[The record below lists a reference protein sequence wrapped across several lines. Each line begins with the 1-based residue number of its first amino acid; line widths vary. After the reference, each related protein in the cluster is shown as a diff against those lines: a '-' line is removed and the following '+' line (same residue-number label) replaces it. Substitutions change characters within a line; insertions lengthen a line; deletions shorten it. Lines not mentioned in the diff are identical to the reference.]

1 MKDGDC
7 CGFDFEGWAGPGGR
21 KGRRGRRGH
30 RVPWKIFERGD
41 LKFVILRLI
50 SKKPMHG
57 YEAMQA
63 LEEESGGW
71 YKASPGSV
79 YPTLQ
84 MLEEAGYLSSE
95 EKDGKKIYTITDE
108 GREYLKEH
116 GDVVDEIFDRISAFA
131 ERFWGREIRNLS
143 SSFSRLAHTAFE
155 EAFWWG
161 EDPEMH
167 GEIKDILD
175 RAWEEI
181 EKVRRKARGK
191 HREEDDSSEEE

>member
-1 MKDGDC
+1 
-7 CGFDFEGWAGPGGR
+7 
-21 KGRRGRRGH
+21 
-30 RVPWKIFERGD
+30 
-41 LKFVILRLI
+41 
-50 SKKPMHG
+50 MHG
-57 YEAMQA
+57 YQAMQA

-71 YKASPGSV
+71 YQASPGSV

-84 MLEEAGYLSSE
+84 MLEEAGHLSSE
-95 EKDGKKIYTITDE
+95 EKDGKKIYTVTDE

-116 GDVVDEIFDRISAFA
+116 GDVVDEIFDRISSFA

-161 EDPEMH
+161 EDPEIH

-181 EKVRRKARGK
+181 EEVRRKARGK
-191 HREEDDSSEEE
+191 HREEADSSEEE

>member
-1 MKDGDC
+1 
-7 CGFDFEGWAGPGGR
+7 
-21 KGRRGRRGH
+21 
-30 RVPWKIFERGD
+30 
-41 LKFVILRLI
+41 
-50 SKKPMHG
+50 MHG

-116 GDVVDEIFDRISAFA
+116 GDVVDEIFDRISSFA

-155 EAFWWG
+155 EALWWG

-181 EKVRRKARGK
+181 EEVRRKARGK
-191 HREEDDSSEEE
+191 HRAKADSSEEE

>member
-1 MKDGDC
+1 MKDDDC
-7 CGFDFEGWAGPGGR
+7 CGFGFEGWAGPGGR

-30 RVPWKIFERGD
+30 RVRWKIFERGD
-41 LKFVILRLI
+41 LKFVILRLL
-50 SKKPMHG
+50 SEKPMHG
-57 YEAMQA
+57 YQAMQA

-71 YKASPGSV
+71 YQASPGSV

-84 MLEEAGYLSSE
+84 MLEEAGHLSSE
-95 EKDGKKIYTITDE
+95 EKDGKKIYTVTDE

-116 GDVVDEIFDRISAFA
+116 GDVVDEIFDRISSFA

-161 EDPEMH
+161 EDPEIH

-181 EKVRRKARGK
+181 EEVRRKARAK
-191 HREEDDSSEEE
+191 HREEADSSEEE

>member
-1 MKDGDC
+1 MKDDDC
-7 CGFDFEGWAGPGGR
+7 CGFGFEGWAGPRGR
-21 KGRRGRRGH
+21 KGRRGP
-30 RVPWKIFERGD
+30 RVRWKIFERGD
-41 LKFVILRLI
+41 LKFVILRLL
-50 SKKPMHG
+50 SEKPMHG
-57 YEAMQA
+57 YEAMQV

-95 EKDGKKIYTITDE
+95 EKDGKKIYTVTDE

-116 GDVVDEIFDRISAFA
+116 GDVVDEIFDRISSFA

-155 EAFWWG
+155 EAFWLG

-167 GEIKDILD
+167 GKIKDILD

-181 EKVRRKARGK
+181 EEVRRTARGK
-191 HREEDDSSEEE
+191 HREEAESSEEE

>member
-1 MKDGDC
+1 MNDDDC
-7 CGFDFEGWAGPGGR
+7 CGFVLAGWAGPGGR
-21 KGRRGRRGH
+21 KRRRGRGGRGV
-30 RVPWKIFERGD
+30 RWRIFERGD

-50 SKKPMHG
+50 SEKPMHG

-63 LEEESGGW
+63 LEEESGGL
-71 YKASPGSV
+71 YTSSPGSV

-84 MLEEAGYLSSE
+84 MLEDAGHLSSE
-95 EKDGKKIYTITDE
+95 KKDGKKIYTITDE
-108 GREYLKEH
+108 GQEYLKEH
-116 GDVVDEIFDRISAFA
+116 GDVVDEIFDRISSFA

-181 EKVRRKARGK
+181 EEVRRKARGK
-191 HREEDDSSEEE
+191 HRAKADSSEEE